1 MNGRNYLFDTNAL
14 IELFKGNQ
22 TLMQLYKQTDNV
34 ALSVISQIEYLSFP
48 SMTKEDLLLFEDF
61 ADNSVIFDLI
71 KKDKALIKLTSEL
84 RKKYSIRLPD
94 ALIASQAILNN
105 YILVSS
111 DKGFKKIT
119 ELTLFDFNPQKTPFP

>member
-22 TLMQLYKQTDNV
+22 TLMQLYKQIDNV

-48 SMTKEDLLLFEDF
+48 SMTKEDLSLFEDF

-119 ELTLFDFNPQKTPFP
+119 ELTLFDFNLQKSPFP